1 MYSQLV
7 WAAQDLEAR
16 PFKARFQRGL
26 DGHHTSSII
35 TIITII
41 TIIIIIAIIITTF
54 IMIGAHLAHK

>member
-41 TIIIIIAIIITTF
+41 IIIAIIITTF